1 MSWHE
6 LEQVSGPKAQQVTI
20 LGGGGRNELLVE
32 MTKEVCACPVIVG
45 ANEATALG
53 NAAIQAYALGLIS
66 REAIAK
72 L

>member
-6 LEQVSGPKAQQVTI
+6 LEQVSGQKAQQLTI
-20 LGGGGRNELLVE
+20 LGGGGRNQLLVE
-32 MTKEVCACPVIVG
+32 MTQELCDCPVRTG
-45 ANEATALG
+45 AFEATSHG